1 MAGVLPTPEEYAEL
15 APRPGSPV
23 SRNFNDVRMFN
34 TSGYAT
40 LLQVAY
46 PTVGYG
52 VHQYSSFV
60 EDPWGRLLRTLDYVH
75 GTISGGPELAGQ
87 IGARVRAMH
96 KTIKGEMPD
105 GERYHALEPEAFAW
119 VHATLAMS
127 IVHGREHFARPM
139 TLAEKQELLDEWLGV
154 GRFIGVRPRDLPAE
168 WNAFED
174 YFNTMVTERLEWT
187 PAVPEVLDTLTD
199 AQMPNVPGLRPGLWR
214 VLRVPMSAQQRV
226 ATAGLLGPALRE
238 RLGMRFTRGD
248 RTAFRTLCR
257 VSKAAEP
264 LMRGPLVNFG
274 PHYVRWRREAL
285 ERGDVA
291 AGKASRR
298 AGAASPQMAQQK

>member
-23 SRNFNDVRMFN
+23 SRNFNDVRMLN

-52 VHQYSSFV
+52 VHQYSSFTK
-60 EDPWGRLLRTLDYVH
+60 DPWGRLLRTLDYVH
-75 GTISGGPELAGQ
+75 GTISGGPEMAGE

-96 KTIKGEMPD
+96 TTIKGSMPD

-119 VHATLAMS
+119 VHATLAMA
-127 IVHGREHFARPM
+127 IVHGREHFAQPM
-139 TLAEKQELLDEWLGV
+139 TLVEKQDLLDEWLGV
-154 GRFIGVRPRDLPAE
+154 GRFIGVRPRDLPSE
-168 WNAFED
+168 WGSFED
-174 YFNTMVTERLEWT
+174 YFETMVSERLEWT
-187 PAVPEVLDTLTD
+187 PAVPEVMDTLTN
-199 AQMPNVPGLRPGLWR
+199 AQPPNVPGLRPGLWR

-226 ATAGLLGPALRE
+226 ATAGLLGPVLRE
-238 RLGMRFTRGD
+238 RLGIPFTPRD
-248 RTAFRTLCR
+248 RKAFRALSR
-257 VSKAAEP
+257 VSKAAAP
-264 LMRGPLVNFG
+264 AIRGPLANFG
-274 PHYVRWRREAL
+274 PYYVRWRREAL

-298 AGAASPQMAQQK
+298 DGAASPQMAQLK

>member
-1 MAGVLPTPEEYAEL
+1 MAGVLPTPEEYAAL

-23 SRNFNDVRMFN
+23 SRNFNDVRMLS

-52 VHQYSSFV
+52 VHHYSSFI

-96 KTIKGEMPD
+96 KTIKGTFPD

-119 VHATLAMS
+119 VHATLAMA
-127 IVHGREHFARPM
+127 IVQGREHFARPM
-139 TLAEKQELLDEWLGV
+139 TQAEKQELLDEWLGV
-154 GRFIGVRPRDLPAE
+154 GRFIGVRERDLPRQ
-168 WNAFED
+168 WDAFRD
-174 YFNTMVTERLEWT
+174 YFDTVVAEQLAWT
-187 PAVPEVLDTLTD
+187 PAVPEVMDTLTN
-199 AQMPNVPGLRPGLWR
+199 AQPPNVPGLRPGLWR
-214 VLRVPMSAQQRV
+214 VLRVPMSGQQRV
-226 ATAGLLGPALRE
+226 ATAGLLGPVLRE
-238 RLGMRFTRGD
+238 RLQIPFSSRD
-248 RTAFRTLCR
+248 RAAFRTLSR
-257 VSKAAEP
+257 LSKAAEP
-264 LMRGPLVNFG
+264 AIRGPLANFG
-274 PHYVRWRREAL
+274 PYYVRWRRAAL

-291 AGKASRR
+291 AGRASRR
-298 AGAASPQMAQQK
+298 EAAVAAGAGST